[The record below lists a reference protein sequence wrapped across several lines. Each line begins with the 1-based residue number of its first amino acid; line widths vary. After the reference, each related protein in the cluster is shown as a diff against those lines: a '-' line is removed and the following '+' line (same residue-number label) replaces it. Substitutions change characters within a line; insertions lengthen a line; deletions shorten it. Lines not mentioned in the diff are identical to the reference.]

1 MTHPTRLTHPTR
13 PTSPTRA
20 APPNRRLRADPVRI
34 GALYDLAVA
43 PVFATPWTAGLAIDG
58 VRSLH
63 TALGLP
69 GRAPGEFAPEHL
81 LFVTFFGV
89 LVTMWAVVRLMRG
102 DAVTAAADTAGRA
115 AFALL
120 MMCALAAGA
129 TPVLVVFLV
138 VEVGF
143 LLAQGWQ
150 LIRARRASDLSP
162 RETVTS

>member
-1 MTHPTRLTHPTR
+1 MTHPPR
-13 PTSPTRA
+13 
-20 APPNRRLRADPVRI
+20 PNRRPWTDPVRI

-43 PVFATPWTAGLAIDG
+43 PVFATPWTARLAIDG
-58 VRSLH
+58 FRALH
-63 TALGLP
+63 TALDLP
-69 GRAPGEFAPEHL
+69 GRAPGEFGPEHL

-89 LVTMWAVVRLMRG
+89 LVTMWAVVRLVRG
-102 DAVTAAADTAGRA
+102 NVVTAVADTAGRA

-120 MMCALAAGA
+120 MMYALATGA

-138 VEVGF
+138 VEIGF

-150 LIRARRASDLSP
+150 LIRARRASALHP